1 MGWNWAGSAYNER
14 VEFQNG
20 VNGVV
25 GCEGWIEDAKNDVGK
40 LFIDIGATSAEDA
53 AKYVKLGDVCGY
65 FGPWIDLQNDRVS
78 SRSLDD
84 RIGCYQL
91 LEALKENDGT
101 YPNDVYYVFTVQEEV
116 GCRGSKVTAAQGF
129 SRISVSLW
137 ISHRLTITPATCR
150 EATTVDGGIGIKIC
164 DPSVVCDPDLVAAME
179 ECCERDGIKYQRE
192 VIDKGGTDASSMNL
206 SNWGVKVSGIVT
218 VVRYPH
224 AQCSVASKKDIEA
237 GVDLMKAISAYEFKD

>member
-1 MGWNWAGSAYNER
+1 M
-14 VEFQNG
+14 
-20 VNGVV
+20 
-25 GCEGWIEDAKNDVGK
+25 
-40 LFIDIGATSAEDA
+40 
-53 AKYVKLGDVCGY
+53 
-65 FGPWIDLQNDRVS
+65 
-78 SRSLDD
+78 
-84 RIGCYQL
+84 
-91 LEALKENDGT
+91 
-101 YPNDVYYVFTVQEEV
+101 
-116 GCRGSKVTAAQGF
+116 
-129 SRISVSLW
+129 
-137 ISHRLTITPATCR
+137 
-150 EATTVDGGIGIKIC
+150 DGGIGIKIC